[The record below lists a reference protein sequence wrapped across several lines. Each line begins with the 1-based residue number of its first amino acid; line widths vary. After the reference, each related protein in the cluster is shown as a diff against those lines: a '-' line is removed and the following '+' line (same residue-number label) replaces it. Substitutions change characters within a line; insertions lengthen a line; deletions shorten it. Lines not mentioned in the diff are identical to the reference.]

1 MKKFILFL
9 LLSMFLFIPQSY
21 ARIIEMI
28 NPADS
33 VKTTSEI
40 KSREIAGMFKQG
52 LFPKAIKQRVSFS
65 GITVDIEILEV
76 KVIEGGIEVLARAW
90 GIDGDV
96 IGFGK
101 DGSVEIERFKIY
113 NPPILVEDAING
125 SIIRDN
131 INPITK
137 EVMQRKL
144 REDPI
149 WAILETIAHNV
160 KIVGKVNA
168 AIVKNTIGNTTSTFY
183 PAAGAVEPVD
193 GTPYRNVAVPETW
206 AALRDGVGT
215 NVLVSDDSLYIQML
229 QDSLLLYTQLTR
241 NIVCIDATAIADTD
255 TIDSVTASVWGVSK
269 QDTGAHAPTSDW
281 YTSTPASTSNLV
293 IADYIQTGTVS
304 QTGSPM
310 TYAAFTVGAYNDYTF
325 NATGRGNLSKT
336 AISKFAWKNENY
348 DVANVAPSG
357 SSAFTYTL
365 RGYSADGAGTAND
378 VKFVVTHTAVA
389 SGFIPKITWW

>member
-40 KSREIAGMFKQG
+40 KSREIAGMFKRG

-65 GITVDIEILEV
+65 GSIVDIEILEV
-76 KVIEGGIEVLARAW
+76 KVIEEGIEVLARAW

-131 INPITK
+131 INFATK
-137 EVMQRKL
+137 EITQRKL

-160 KIVGKVNA
+160 KIVGKLNA
-168 AIVKNTIGNTTSTFY
+168 TVVRNKIGNTTSTFY
-183 PAAGAVEPVD
+183 PAAGAAEPID
-193 GTPYRNVAVPETW
+193 GYVYRESYATPMTWSDIRNGA
-206 AALRDGVGT
+206 GT
-215 NVLVSDDSLYIQML
+215 HVSATDDSLYVQIIKNG
-229 QDSLLLYTQLTR
+229 LLYNHLIR
-241 NIVCIDATAIADTD
+241 NIVCINATAIADTD

-269 QDTGAHAPTSDW
+269 SDPGGFLPNSDW

-293 IADYIQTGTVS
+293 AADYSQTGTVS
-304 QTGSPM
+304 QTGSPI
-310 TYAAFTVGAYNDYTF
+310 TYAAFTSGAYNDYTF

-348 DVANVAPSG
+348 DVADVDSPISG
-357 SSAFTYTL
+357 SSCIIRA
-365 RGYSADGAGTAND
+365 YSADVAGTSND
-378 VKFVVTHTAVA
+378 VKFVVAHTVA